1 MDFGSSAACSH
12 ALSAFFDAVKSI
24 TRLAALNLSP
34 EKAHRPVFIILLC
47 DQELVYR
54 DLKPENLMLTLTGY
68 IKIVDFGF
76 AKALGHNEKTWTFCG
91 TPDYMAPEIVLNQG
105 HDRSADLWA
114 IGVLIYEL
122 LVGKPP
128 FFCHESMDT

>member
-1 MDFGSSAACSH
+1 M
-12 ALSAFFDAVKSI
+12 
-24 TRLAALNLSP
+24 
-34 EKAHRPVFIILLC
+34 
-47 DQELVYR
+47 YR

-76 AKALGHNEKTWTFCG
+76 AKKLRHNEKTWTFCG

-128 FFCHESMDT
+128 FFCHESMDTYAMQSSVSVYLCLGLACATSVRPFRLSHLLP